1 MSLYKVEAQ
10 VDTKQLLQVIEQMPQ
25 PNFEAFVTQVLM
37 LRAQR
42 QVQSISLSESEL
54 ILKINHCIPDDLQQ
68 QFNDLI
74 AKRDSL
80 TLSDAEQAELIQL
93 TDQIED
99 LDVKRIEYL
108 AQLAQLRKR
117 SLTEV
122 MQDLNIQSTATHN
135 SRTS

>member
-54 ILKINHCIPDDLQQ
+54 IFKINHCIPDDLQQ
-68 QFNDLI
+68 RFNDLI
-74 AKRDSL
+74 AKRQSL
-80 TLSDAEQAELIQL
+80 VLTDAEQAELIDL

-117 SLTEV
+117 SLPEV
-122 MQDLNIQSTATHN
+122 MQDLHIQPISGTIIH
-135 SRTS
+135 

>member
-1 MSLYKVEAQ
+1 MPVYKVEAQ
-10 VDTKQLLQVIEQMPQ
+10 VDTKQLLQVVEQMPQ
-25 PNFEAFVTQVLM
+25 PDFEAFVTQVLM

-42 QVQSISLSESEL
+42 QVPSLSLSESEL
-54 ILKINHCIPDDLQQ
+54 ILKINQSIPDSLQQ
-68 QFNDLI
+68 RFNDLI
-74 AKRDSL
+74 TKRHSL
-80 TLSDAEQAELIQL
+80 TLTDAEQAELIKL

-122 MQDLNIQSTATHN
+122 MQDLDIQLPACV
-135 SRTS
+135 

>member
-1 MSLYKVEAQ
+1 MYKVEAQ
-10 VDTKQLLQVIEQMPQ
+10 VDTKQLLQIVEQMPQ
-25 PNFEAFVTQVLM
+25 PDFEAFVTQVLM

-42 QVQSISLSESEL
+42 QVPSLSLPSEL
-54 ILKINHCIPDDLQQ
+54 IVKINQSIPDSLQQ
-68 QFNDLI
+68 RFNDLI
-74 AKRDSL
+74 AKRQSL
-80 TLSDAEQAELIQL
+80 VLTDAEQAELIEL

-122 MQDLNIQSTATHN
+122 MQDLNIQPPTCV
-135 SRTS
+135 